1 MASNAAKRYAQA
13 VFELAREGEALDAWQ
28 TDLAD
33 LTTLMNDRLAAAFF
47 ADPNVASGRK
57 VAVLDKVL
65 ANGQPEARNL
75 ARLLL
80 ERERLGDVPRI
91 AEIYEER
98 LRAERGIVIAEVTT
112 ADPLSAAGEV
122 MIRERLQ
129 RLMGKQIELR
139 LQVDPSLIGGIVA
152 RVGDL
157 VIDGSVVSQLR
168 KLRARLA
175 TAS

>member
-13 VFELAREGEALDAWQ
+13 VFELAKERGSFDAWQ
-28 TDLAD
+28 KDLAD
-33 LTTLMNDRLAAAFF
+33 LTTLMNDRLAASFF
-47 ADPNVASGRK
+47 ADPSLAPGRK
-57 VAVLDKVL
+57 VAVLNKVL

-80 ERERLGDVPRI
+80 ERDRLDDVPRI

-98 LRAERGIVIAEVTT
+98 LRAERGIAIAEVTT
-112 ADPLSAAGEV
+112 ADPLSAASEAMV
-122 MIRERLQ
+122 RERLQ

-139 LQVDPSLIGGIVA
+139 LQVDPSIIGGIIA
-152 RVGDL
+152 RAGDL
-157 VIDGSVVSQLR
+157 VIDGSVISQLR

-175 TAS
+175 TAT

>member
-1 MASNAAKRYAQA
+1 MASSAAKRYAQA
-13 VFELAREGEALDAWQ
+13 VFELAKERGTLDAWQ
-28 TDLAD
+28 AD
-33 LTTLMNDRLAAAFF
+33 LETLTTVVNDRLAAGFF
-47 ADPNVASGRK
+47 ADPGVPETRK

-65 ANGQPEARNL
+65 ATGQPEARNL

-80 ERERLGDVPRI
+80 ERGRLPDVPRI
-91 AEIYEER
+91 AVLYEEA

-112 ADPLSAAGEV
+112 ADPLSAAAEAMV
-122 MIRERLQ
+122 RDRLQ
-129 RLMGKQIELR
+129 RMTGKQVQLQV
-139 LQVDPSLIGGIVA
+139 QVDPSIIGGLVA

-157 VIDGSVVSQLR
+157 VIDGSVISHLR

>member
-13 VFELAREGEALDAWQ
+13 VFELAKERGTFDAWQ
-28 TDLAD
+28 AD
-33 LTTLMNDRLAAAFF
+33 LETLTVVVNDPLAAAFF
-47 ADPNVASGRK
+47 ADPGVTAARK
-57 VAVLDKVL
+57 AAVLDKVL

-80 ERERLGDVPRI
+80 ERGRLADVPRI
-91 AEIYEER
+91 ATLYDEA

-112 ADPLSAAGEV
+112 ADPLSPDAEALV
-122 MIRERLQ
+122 RERLQ
-129 RLMGKQIELR
+129 RLTGKQGDLR
-139 LQVDPSLIGGIVA
+139 VGVDPSIIGGIVA

-157 VIDGSVVSQLR
+157 VIDGSVISQLR